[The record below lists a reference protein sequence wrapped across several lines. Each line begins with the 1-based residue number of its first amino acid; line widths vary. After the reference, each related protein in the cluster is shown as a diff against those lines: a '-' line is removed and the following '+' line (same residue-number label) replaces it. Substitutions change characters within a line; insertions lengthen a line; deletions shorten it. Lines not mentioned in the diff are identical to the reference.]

1 MGIMDLGTKIKVQ
14 RERKHWSQQELA
26 DQIHISRQSISK
38 WEQNRALP
46 SITNI
51 IMMSNLFNMSL
62 DELMKDD
69 ATLAAQM
76 DAKMKV
82 SKTLRGFLI
91 SLLSAFILFIIIKLL
106 NVDIYNISEY
116 FSDTALIIAIIIM
129 FKIDWYQLDKIVSKK
144 VGLLIIF
151 TLILYFVPV
160 INNFIMSFIAGFQ
173 DGINNIK

>member
-1 MGIMDLGTKIKVQ
+1 MDLGTKIKVQ

-106 NVDIYNISEY
+106 NVDIYNISKY

>member
-1 MGIMDLGTKIKVQ
+1 MGIMDLGTKIKIQ

-76 DAKMKV
+76 DAKMTV

>member
-1 MGIMDLGTKIKVQ
+1 MDLGTKIKVQ